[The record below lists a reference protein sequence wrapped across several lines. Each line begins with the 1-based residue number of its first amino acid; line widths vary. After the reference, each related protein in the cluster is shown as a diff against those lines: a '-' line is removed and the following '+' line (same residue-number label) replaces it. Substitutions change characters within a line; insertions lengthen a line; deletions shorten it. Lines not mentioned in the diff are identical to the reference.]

1 MRLCL
6 DEYRRQL
13 IECAGGKVSDFYDA
27 ETKEWKIAKDGDICD
42 SHLVMSAYDLCHAEH
57 LIHNA
62 YKAGLLDGID
72 EQQPP
77 SVLRAAYK
85 AGFLEGINNTTKA
98 LRGEADD

>member
-6 DEYRRQL
+6 DEDRRQM
-13 IECAGGKVSDFYDA
+13 IECAGGKVSDFYDQKH
-27 ETKEWKIAKDGDICD
+27 ENWKIGKAFND
-42 SHLVMSAYDLCHAEH
+42 HNLVINAYDLCFFEH

-72 EQQPP
+72 EQEKACE
-77 SVLRAAYK
+77 SAYK
-85 AGFLEGINNTTKA
+85 AGFLEGVNNTTKA

>member
-1 MRLCL
+1 MRLNL
-6 DEYRRQL
+6 DEDRRQM
-13 IECAGGKVSDFYDA
+13 IECAGGKVSDFYDQKH
-27 ETKEWKIAKDGDICD
+27 ENWKIGKAFND
-42 SHLVMSAYDLCHAEH
+42 HNLVINAYDLCFFEH